1 MKGLSLPARRPSA
14 RANKSAWDVYYQ
26 IKLFHQEEKTD
37 LPVDPPNLKEY
48 FKLIEDRKRKL
59 QDLLRNLMVRR
70 TRKDIL
76 RFYGLDAETHQ
87 RVDPAGWR
95 DYIEGKRKAYVQ
107 VAGKHQFF
115 PKRELETIDYS
126 IEETYQGLYQELRGY
141 LGKPRKKQAS
151 KPPASELT
159 FARYGLWHYVDP
171 TKQRREPYASLH
183 RAGSNLHG
191 LIRILLFKRFESS
204 VYAFQQTMGR
214 LLRIHEVFGKALEQ
228 GFVPAG
234 EEAQSILYEADYQE
248 ETQILDQLRNVAQRY
263 DAADFDL
270 EALGQHIKHDV
281 ELLKKMQALVAP
293 ITPDQDAKLQ
303 RLKKLLARKAF
314 KEGKVLIFTQYAD
327 TARYLYDNLNPGDMQ
342 PDIDVV
348 YSNDRDKMRI
358 VGRFA
363 PLANPEFEF
372 QRGDKELNTLVATDV
387 LAEGLNLQDCD
398 KIVNYDLHW
407 NPVRLI
413 QRIGRI
419 DRIGTEHQVI
429 YGFNFLP
436 ETGIDRHLGLRAKLS
451 NRIQEIHDT
460 IGEDAAI
467 LDHGEQLNEEA
478 MYAIYEQQGGKLD
491 LFEEEEE
498 FVDLNEA
505 EEILRLLRSQ
515 DPGEFQRIA
524 ALRDGIRACKGSDH
538 FGTFV
543 FCQAGQYQQ
552 LLLLDG
558 NGEIFSRDIPR
569 ILGTIKCGP
578 EEPGKRLPAGHNK
591 TVMTVKRLFT
601 EEVKHREAERKH
613 TLSLTL
619 GQRYVLRELRI
630 CFGTVEDEQIKG
642 QINLMEQ
649 VFRQS
654 MTAAVNR
661 ELNLLRRNGVTG
673 QDLLK
678 GLIKLYH
685 QHHLQEWLD
694 RRALQLEE
702 ESIPRVICSE
712 AFG

>member
-1 MKGLSLPARRPSA
+1 M
-14 RANKSAWDVYYQ
+14 
-26 IKLFHQEEKTD
+26 
-37 LPVDPPNLKEY
+37 
-48 FKLIEDRKRKL
+48 
-59 QDLLRNLMVRR
+59 
-70 TRKDIL
+70 
-76 RFYGLDAETHQ
+76 
-87 RVDPAGWR
+87 
-95 DYIEGKRKAYVQ
+95 
-107 VAGKHQFF
+107 AGKHQFF

-141 LGKPRKKQAS
+141 LGKARKKQAS
-151 KPPASELT
+151 KPPAGELT
-159 FARYGLWHYVDP
+159 FARYGLWHYVEAA
-171 TKQRREPYASLH
+171 KQRREPYASLH

-191 LIRILLFKRFESS
+191 LIRILFFKRFESS
-204 VYAFQQTMGR
+204 VYAFQKTLGR
-214 LLRIHEVFGKALEQ
+214 LLRIHEVFGRALEQ

-281 ELLKKMQALVAP
+281 ELLKKMQELVAP
-293 ITPDQDAKLQ
+293 ITPHQDAKLQ
-303 RLKKLLARKAF
+303 RLKELLAGKGF
-314 KEGKVLIFTQYAD
+314 KDGKVLIFTQYAD
-327 TARYLYDNLNPGDMQ
+327 TARYLYHNLNAGDSQ

-363 PLANPEFEF
+363 PLANPEFKF
-372 QRGDKELNTLVATDV
+372 QRGEKELNTLVATDV

-413 QRIGRI
+413 QRFGRI
-419 DRIGTEHQVI
+419 DRIGTNHQVI

-467 LDHGEQLNEEA
+467 LEHGEQLNEEA
-478 MYAIYEQQGGKLD
+478 MYAIYEQQGGKVD

-515 DPGEFQRIA
+515 DPVEFQRIA
-524 ALRDGIRACKGSDH
+524 ALRDGIRAGKGTDH
-538 FGTFV
+538 SGTYV
-543 FCQAGQYQQ
+543 FFQAGQYQQ
-552 LLLLDG
+552 LFLLDG
-558 NGEIFSRDIPR
+558 NGDIISRDIPR
-569 ILGTIKCGP
+569 ILTTIKCRR
-578 EEPGKRLPAGHNK
+578 EEPGKPLPPMHNK

-601 EEVKHREAERKH
+601 EVVKHREAERNH

-630 CFGTVEDEQIKG
+630 HFGAVEDEELKG
-642 QINLMEQ
+642 QINLMDQ
-649 VFRQS
+649 VFRGS

-678 GLIKLYH
+678 GLINLYH
-685 QHHLQEWLD
+685 QHHLQELLD
-694 RRALQLEE
+694 RRASQLDE